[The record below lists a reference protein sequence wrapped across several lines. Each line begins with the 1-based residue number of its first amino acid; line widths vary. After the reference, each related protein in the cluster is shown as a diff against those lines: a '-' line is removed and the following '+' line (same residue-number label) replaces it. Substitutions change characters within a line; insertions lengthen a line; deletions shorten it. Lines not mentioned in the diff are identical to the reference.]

1 MEALKDFILKFNH
14 PRTVSRSHVI
24 GEHLLFLN
32 QMGLQN
38 LQIKARL
45 DKCGELFQGGNRN
58 CVDTG

>member
-14 PRTVSRSHVI
+14 LRTVSRSHVI
-24 GEHLLFLN
+24 GEPLLFLN

-45 DKCGELFQGGNRN
+45 DINVASSFREEIE
-58 CVDTG
+58 TA